1 MKRTLVFS
9 VAVLV
14 VSLFVGTVLKVQA
27 ATSRAPA
34 AASAAGQTADAA
46 GPGYWAAWA
55 EAASH

>member
-1 MKRTLVFS
+1 MKRSLLVS

-14 VSLFVGTVLKVQA
+14 VSLFVGTALKVQA
-27 ATSRAPA
+27 ATTSAPA
-34 AASAAGQTADAA
+34 AASAAVQADAS